1 MLLVFQAVLLVL
13 RILILEISIAI
24 TDFIGID
31 RSISFSKKTREIL
44 FFFLFLTYYSVYI
57 YFFEKNYNLIIKREN
72 NKLYFQI
79 N

>member
-57 YFFEKNYNLIIKREN
+57 YFFEKNHNLIIKREN